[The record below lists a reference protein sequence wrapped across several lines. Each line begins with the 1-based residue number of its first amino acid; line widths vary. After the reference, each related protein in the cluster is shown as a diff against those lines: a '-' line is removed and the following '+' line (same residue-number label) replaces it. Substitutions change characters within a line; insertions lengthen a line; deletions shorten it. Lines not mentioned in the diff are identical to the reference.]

1 MERQKF
7 SLREKVIK
15 IALPEL
21 EKIYQLSVNDPN
33 AYLNEVQSI
42 LAKNPDLNLALYF
55 NHISFPDPVFAF
67 WLYLKY
73 IDPEN
78 RRQII
83 LPASHWHTN
92 FLHNPAFAT
101 AFKLGKLVLGYK
113 GIRIVQAYQL
123 EQPET
128 YHYTPADATNT
139 YKNLLKA
146 IGENPQNTTL
156 IISPE
161 GHRSEDGTLQKGEV
175 GITNLVRKLTP
186 CVLVPLG
193 IVYGD
198 GGFDRNGLNFGASV
212 NLRPGQPFLWEDN
225 RQKPTLEQI
234 MIPLASVLPPKM
246 QGGWRQN

>member
-21 EKIYQLSVNDPN
+21 EKIYQLSVDDPN
-33 AYLNEVQSI
+33 AYLNEAQSI
-42 LAKNPDLNLALYF
+42 LAKNPDLNLVLYF

-92 FLHNPAFAT
+92 FLRNPAFAA
-101 AFKLGKLVLGYK
+101 AFKLGELVLGYK

-123 EQPET
+123 EQPEK
-128 YHYTPADATNT
+128 YHYTPADATKS
-139 YKNLLKA
+139 YRSLLEA
-146 IGENPQNTTL
+146 IGKNPQNTTL

-161 GHRSEDGTLQKGEV
+161 GHRSENGALQQGEDG
-175 GITNLVRKLTP
+175 IIHLVRRLTP
-186 CVLVPLG
+186 CVLIPLG
-193 IVYGD
+193 IVYENK
-198 GGFDRNGLNFGASV
+198 FNRNGLNFGV
-212 NLRPGQPFLWEDN
+212 KVDLRPGQPFLWEDN

-234 MIPLASVLPPKM
+234 MIPLASVLPPEM
-246 QGGWRQN
+246 QGAWR